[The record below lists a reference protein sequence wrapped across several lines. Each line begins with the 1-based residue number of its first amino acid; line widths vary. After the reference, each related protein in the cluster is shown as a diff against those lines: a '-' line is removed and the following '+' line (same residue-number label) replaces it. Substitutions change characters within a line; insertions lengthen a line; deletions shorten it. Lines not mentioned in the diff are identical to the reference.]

1 MGFTSRDMYAQVD
14 GAMLRRALRRSGL
27 SYQGLADEATAELRK
42 IARSEKQKRRDGV
55 PEGVSKSL
63 VEQLINGKSKT
74 THELRA
80 IAIERALEMPQGDIF
95 LPTVARGA
103 RPAIRTGRRFA

>member
-14 GAMLRRALRRSGL
+14 VTMFRRALRRSGL

-42 IARSEKQKRRDGV
+42 IARSERQKRRDGV

-63 VEQLINGKSKT
+63 VEQLINGKSKK

-80 IAIERALEMPQGDIF
+80 IAIERALERAPGDIF
-95 LPTVARGA
+95 LTVVERGA
-103 RPAIRTGRRFA
+103 RAATRSRRTA